1 MLYFG
6 LIFVGIIAGFI
17 NSMAGGG
24 SLLTLPL
31 LIFMGLP
38 PMVAN
43 GTNRLAIIVGA
54 LSGTYNFKKQGY
66 FELKKSLIFGI
77 PAVVGSII
85 GSSIAINIS
94 DKVFNRMLGIVM
106 LLMLVIIILQP
117 HKHIKKFQK
126 ENTFLGIILFFFV
139 GIYGGVIQAGVG
151 FLIMGVLTLVTT
163 FHLVRINSIKI
174 LVVLIYTVP
183 AMIIFFKSGNL
194 DLTKGLILSIGN
206 ATGALIGSKV
216 QITKGESIVKVFLVI
231 AVLLMALKLL
241 GIVRL

>member
-1 MLYFG
+1 MIYLG
-6 LIFVGIIAGFI
+6 LILTGIVAGFF

-66 FELKKSLIFGI
+66 FELKKSMIFGI
-77 PAVVGSII
+77 PAVIGSII
-85 GSSIAINIS
+85 GSSIAITIS
-94 DKVFNRMLGIVM
+94 DQLFNQMLGIVM
-106 LLMLVIIILQP
+106 LVMLVIIIFQP

-126 ENTFLGIILFFFV
+126 ENNILGVILFFFV

-151 FLIMGVLTLVTT
+151 FLIMTVLTLVTT
-163 FHLVRINSIKI
+163 FKLVRINSIKI
-174 LVVLIYTVP
+174 LVVLIYTIP
-183 AMIIFFKSGNL
+183 AFFIFFRSGNV
-194 DLTKGLILSIGN
+194 DLVKGLILSIGN
-206 ATGALIGSKV
+206 GTGALIGSKV
-216 QITKGESIVKVFLVI
+216 QVKNGDSIVKIFLII
-231 AVLLMALKLL
+231 AVLFMSLKLL
-241 GIVRL
+241 GVIRL

>member
-1 MLYFG
+1 MIYLG
-6 LIFVGIIAGFI
+6 LILTGIIAGFF

-66 FELKKSLIFGI
+66 FELKKSLIYGI
-77 PAVVGSII
+77 PAVIGSVI
-85 GSSIAINIS
+85 GSSVAIKIS
-94 DKVFNRMLGIVM
+94 DQLFNRMLGIVM
-106 LLMLVIIILQP
+106 LVMLVIIIFQP

-126 ENTFLGIILFFFV
+126 ENNILGAVLFFFV

-151 FLIMGVLTLVTT
+151 FLIMTVLTLVTT
-163 FHLVRINSIKI
+163 FKLVKINSIKI
-174 LVVLIYTVP
+174 LVVLIYTIP
-183 AMIIFFKSGNL
+183 AFFIFFRSGNV
-194 DLTKGLILSIGN
+194 DLVKGLILSIGN
-206 ATGALIGSKV
+206 GTGALIGSKV
-216 QITKGESIVKVFLVI
+216 QINRGDAIIKVFLII
-231 AVLLMALKLL
+231 AVLFMSLKLL
-241 GIVRL
+241 GIIRL